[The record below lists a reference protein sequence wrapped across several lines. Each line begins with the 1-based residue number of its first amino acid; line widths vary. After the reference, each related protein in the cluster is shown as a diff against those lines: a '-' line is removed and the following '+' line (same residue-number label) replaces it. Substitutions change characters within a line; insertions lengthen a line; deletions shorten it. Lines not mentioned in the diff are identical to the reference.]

1 MIGSKP
7 PNPDPLATGSAAS
20 SMRRD
25 SFARLLADGFALAT
39 SLVTATLTAHALGPD
54 GKGYYASLMLLATLF
69 VVASEF
75 GIGDAL
81 VVLVGQGK
89 AKLADAARATMHA
102 TLWLALAGTALFLGT
117 AAAVFAPVRDGD
129 VLVLGLSGALVAV
142 GIWYSTLV
150 SVLLA
155 VQRIIVL
162 AAASAVVSAVTA
174 AVMVALALVYELD
187 LQGAVVASLCGV
199 AAGSVVTL
207 LKARSAGIACAPRRV
222 PGYLAPALRLGVG
235 FQLPSLLVVAAAR
248 LDLLLV
254 FTLAGATAA
263 GRYSVALTI
272 GALVVSIPTAIAYAA
287 FPRVSKL
294 DEAEARAFTGRVLR
308 HGMLGALLTALAL
321 AAVTP
326 LVVPWVFGEPF
337 RDAVTPTLILLA
349 AGVPWSGQW
358 LLARCASARGTTA
371 MLNWSFGLGFVVMLA
386 LDIALIP
393 PYGETGAAVAALVS
407 SCAGLLVAAV
417 MHRGARRPSRTP
429 SA

>member
-1 MIGSKP
+1 
-7 PNPDPLATGSAAS
+7 
-20 SMRRD
+20 MRRD
-25 SFARLLADGFALAT
+25 SLARLLADGFALAT

-54 GKGYYASLMLLATLF
+54 GKGYYATLMLLATLF

-89 AKLADAARATMHA
+89 AKLADAARATVHA
-102 TLWLALAGTALFLGT
+102 TRWLALAGTGVFLAT
-117 AAAVFAPVRDGD
+117 AAAVFAPVRGGD
-129 VLVLGLSGALVAV
+129 VLVLALSGALVVAGV
-142 GIWYSTLV
+142 WYSTLV
-150 SVLLA
+150 SLLLA
-155 VQRIIVL
+155 VQRIVVL
-162 AAASAVVSAVTA
+162 AAASAIVSAVTA
-174 AVMVALALVYELD
+174 GAMVLLAVAYELG

-199 AAGSVVTL
+199 AAGAVVTL
-207 LKARSAGIACAPRRV
+207 VQARKAGIACAPRRV

-254 FTLAGATAA
+254 FTLAGTAAA

-294 DEAEARAFTGRVLR
+294 EEAQARVFVARVFR
-308 HGMLGALLTALAL
+308 HGMLGALLTALGL
-321 AAVTP
+321 AALTP
-326 LVVPWVFGEPF
+326 IVVPGVFGEPF
-337 RDAVTPTLILLA
+337 RSAITPTLILLA

-358 LLARCASARGTTA
+358 LLARCASARGATA
-371 MLNWSFGLGFVVMLA
+371 MLNWSFGIGFGVMLG
-386 LDIALIP
+386 LDLVLIP
-393 PYGETGAAVAALVS
+393 PHGETGAAVASLVS
-407 SCAGLLVAAV
+407 SCVGLIVAAV
-417 MHRGARRPSRTP
+417 MHRAARTAPRTP